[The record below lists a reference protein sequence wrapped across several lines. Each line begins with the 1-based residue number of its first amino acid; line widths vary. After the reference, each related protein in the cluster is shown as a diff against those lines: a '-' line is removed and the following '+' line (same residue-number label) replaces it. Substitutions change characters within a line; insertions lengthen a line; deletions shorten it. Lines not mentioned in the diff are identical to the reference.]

1 MIMWIKL
8 LEIINRWIDGKLSE
22 IYRHRFYDAVKKYL
36 IDKNIPFVIE
46 DKSYECPEIF
56 LTVLQKDYEYVHG
69 LTSWNKK
76 GTVLEWIGYGLNV
89 CTEETMEYLIK
100 TKHYAT
106 LNGELIGSNIIVDLS
121 EDEKQKL
128 G

>member
-1 MIMWIKL
+1 MWIKL
-8 LEIINRWIDGKLSE
+8 LEIINRWTDGKLSK

-46 DKSYECPEIF
+46 DKSYESPEIF

-69 LTSWNKK
+69 LTAYNKK
-76 GTVLEWIGYGLNV
+76 GSPLEWIGYGLNV

-100 TKHYAT
+100 TKYYA
-106 LNGELIGSNIIVDLS
+106 NSNRELIGSNMVVDMN
-121 EDEKQKL
+121 EDDKKKL